1 MNPASAA
8 PASPAYTRSQIALH
22 WLSASLMIAL
32 ILAGELRHLITA
44 YTALSMRAVMI
55 AHIACGMALLA
66 VTLIRAGVR
75 IAQRRAPGA
84 TRCVQDT
91 CAHAV
96 HLAIYGFVLAECLI
110 GWIIVNAKGLAV
122 PVPFTTLEFP
132 RLVSENSGTVA
143 ASVLAH
149 DVLGW
154 LLYGLLALHVAA
166 ALWHHLVVRDG
177 TLARMGW
184 RRRPEQTRTTHPAS
198 VDQPSRGLAS

>member
-1 MNPASAA
+1 MNPTHL
-8 PASPAYTRSQIALH
+8 ASPAYTRSQIALH
-22 WLSASLMIAL
+22 WLSVSLMSAL
-32 ILAGELRHLITA
+32 ILAGEFRHLLTA
-44 YTALSMRAVMI
+44 HTILSMRSVMI

-75 IAQRRAPGA
+75 MAQRRAAGA
-84 TRCVQDT
+84 ARCLQDN

-96 HLAIYGFVLAECLI
+96 HLAIYGFILAECLI
-110 GWIIVNAKGLAV
+110 GWIIVNAKGMAV

-132 RLVSENSGTVA
+132 RLVDAHPDTVA

-166 ALWHHLVVRDG
+166 ALWHHFVVRDG

-184 RRRPEQTRTTHPAS
+184 RRQSEQRGTTRQAGMGQRS
-198 VDQPSRGLAS
+198 QKLAS